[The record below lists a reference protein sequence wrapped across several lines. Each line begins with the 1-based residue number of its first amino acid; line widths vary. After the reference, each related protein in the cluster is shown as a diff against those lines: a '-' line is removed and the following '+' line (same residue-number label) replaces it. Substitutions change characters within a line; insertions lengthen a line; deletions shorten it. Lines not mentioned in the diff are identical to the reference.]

1 MYALLFSFYENIFV
15 WPAQAK
21 SDGHVDRLHI
31 YIFISHDNAELSYK
45 DKWYPF
51 KRVIHLSGIHLERF
65 DCIT

>member
-21 SDGHVDRLHI
+21 SDGHVDRLPYI

-45 DKWYPF
+45 DK
-51 KRVIHLSGIHLERF
+51 
-65 DCIT
+65 